1 MSQPRNWRIGK
12 SGDYRASGGH
22 GPVRV
27 LVANGEAV
35 DRVLRV
41 DNRDRATKV
50 YVEKFVELLKL
61 TEEDIENYLKSLRI
75 RT

>member
-1 MSQPRNWRIGK
+1 M
-12 SGDYRASGGH
+12 
-22 GPVRV
+22 

-50 YVEKFVELLKL
+50 YAEKFVELLKL
-61 TEEDIENYLKSLRI
+61 TDEDIENYLKSLRI